1 METARVDRTAY
12 TVEDQ
17 VRMSRAENY
26 FAWQSRLI
34 HAELGRRIV
43 EVGCGVGNFTGT
55 LLDRDLVLAV
65 DVEPRCIERLE
76 DRYPGHPNLH
86 CVVCDVDSSRF
97 RALARFQPDTC
108 VCLNVLE
115 HTPDDDAAAGAM
127 AAVLAPGGAIVFLLP
142 AFPSLYGP
150 IDRNLGHYRRYR
162 KADVRRLAD
171 RAGLRLRR
179 LRYFNFPGFFGWWI
193 NARLLRR
200 QAQSEGQ
207 IRVFDRYLVPP
218 VAALERAL
226 PPPFGQS
233 LFAVL
238 EKP

>member
-1 METARVDRTAY
+1 METARVDSSAY

-17 VRMSRAENY
+17 ERMSRAENY
-26 FAWQSRLI
+26 FAWQACLVRG
-34 HAELGRRIV
+34 ELGRRVV

-65 DVEPRCIERLE
+65 DVEPRCIERLQ
-76 DRYPGHPNLH
+76 DRYGNRPNLR
-86 CVVCDVDSSRF
+86 CFVCDVAGAAF
-97 RALARFQPDTC
+97 RGLARFQPDTC

-115 HTPDDDAAAGAM
+115 HTADDAAAIEAM
-127 AAVLAPGGAIVFLLP
+127 AGVLAPGGAIVLLLP
-142 AFPSLYGP
+142 AFQSLYGS
-150 IDRNLGHYRRYR
+150 IDRNLGHYRRYSR
-162 KADVRRLAD
+162 ADVRRLAD
-171 RAGLRLRR
+171 RAGLRVRKLH
-179 LRYFNFPGFFGWWI
+179 YFNSLGFFGWWL
-193 NARLLRR
+193 NAHVLRR

-207 IRVFDRYLVPP
+207 IHIFDRYLVP
-218 VAALERAL
+218 VLAAIEGAV